1 MLLHAQQTC
10 MSTTYVS
17 ILSVSTLDLFT
28 INSVLVINITH
39 AYILFFSLTYKLI
52 GVLNNILMSKSGLRN
67 GEQDDNN
74 CNN

>member
-1 MLLHAQQTC
+1 M
-10 MSTTYVS
+10 
-17 ILSVSTLDLFT
+17 DLFT